1 MGKQVSEPF
10 RGHTDW
16 VMSAAFSPDGQ
27 RVVSGSND
35 KTVRIWDV
43 KSGRQVGEPLRGHT
57 GGVNSVVFS
66 PDGTER
72 VVSGSRDDTV
82 RIWGAEMYLEDN

>member
-1 MGKQVSEPF
+1 M
-10 RGHTDW
+10 
-16 VMSAAFSPDGQ
+16 
-27 RVVSGSND
+27 
-35 KTVRIWDV
+35 KT
-43 KSGRQVGEPLRGHT
+43 GRQVGEPLRGHT

-66 PDGTER
+66 PDGKH